1 MKFITVDMARELS
14 NRFANTPK
22 IKKLMG
28 EVYYAALLGRI
39 SVTFNLDL
47 FSAKDIE
54 QVKVFFTGMGYT
66 VSEITGCMI
75 KISW

>member
-22 IKKLMG
+22 IKKMME
-28 EVYYAALLGRI
+28 EVYYAALLGYTYT
-39 SVTFNLDL
+39 TFNRDS

-54 QVKVFFTGMGYT
+54 QARVFFTGMGYT
-66 VSEITGCMI
+66 MLEIAGCI
-75 KISW
+75 LKISW